1 VRAAL
6 VGAATKPLNLLVPA
20 VLIAVAIIVQ
30 PWLVL
35 AAPPVYAALVITTLR
50 DPQQVDRLLG
60 RSAGRAALGAGDAAR
75 AAERQIPLLPSDL
88 RAPLLSALEHQQAI
102 LELLPTLPAGMADAS
117 LTEDLPRVVADM
129 LRAAA
134 SARDIDAYL
143 DTQDPRALERRI
155 ASARADG
162 RADVAATLQ
171 ENLDVV
177 GNLGRT
183 RAALSD
189 RLASMASSLSIVHG
203 RLVQAKASAQPVDVT
218 DDVTELRDRART
230 LAEGVQEAFAGAP
243 ATTPGSPPAPA

>member
-1 VRAAL
+1 
-6 VGAATKPLNLLVPA
+6 

-75 AAERQIPLLPSDL
+75 AAEREIPQLPADL
-88 RAPLLSALEHQQAI
+88 RAPLQSALEQQQAI
-102 LELLPTLPAGMADAS
+102 LELLPAMPPGMADRA
-117 LTEDLPRVVADM
+117 LAEDVPRVVADM

-143 DTQDPRALERRI
+143 DTQDPRTLERRI
-155 ASARADG
+155 ASAKADG

-203 RLVQAKASAQPVDVT
+203 RLVQAKASAQPVDVS

-243 ATTPGSPPAPA
+243 DPSR